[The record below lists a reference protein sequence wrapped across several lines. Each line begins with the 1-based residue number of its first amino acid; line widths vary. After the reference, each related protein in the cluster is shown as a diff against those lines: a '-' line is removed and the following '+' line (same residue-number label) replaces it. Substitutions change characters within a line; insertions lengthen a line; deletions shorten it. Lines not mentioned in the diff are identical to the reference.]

1 MNSRRLLLI
10 WVPLA
15 LNALLYLT
23 WRDWSLWCFRW
34 VEWGQATE
42 VVRAWRGFAGN
53 LGTPP
58 EFVRFSLASGLWI
71 FGVSNALLSI
81 WRRAPRPGQR
91 RLGQTLCLALLA
103 GCIATE
109 AAQAQN
115 WMVSTADW
123 NDVLA
128 YVGGV
133 GLAFFIA
140 ERAWGTQRVLAT
152 PDSERRPASRWDRLM
167 RTSPHV
173 LSTLIVGSALLLA
186 TGAYPG

>member
-1 MNSRRLLLI
+1 
-10 WVPLA
+10 
-15 LNALLYLT
+15 
-23 WRDWSLWCFRW
+23 
-34 VEWGQATE
+34 
-42 VVRAWRGFAGN
+42 
-53 LGTPP
+53 
-58 EFVRFSLASGLWI
+58 
-71 FGVSNALLSI
+71 
-81 WRRAPRPGQR
+81 
-91 RLGQTLCLALLA
+91 
-103 GCIATE
+103 
-109 AAQAQN
+109 
-115 WMVSTADW
+115 MVGTADW